1 MLGNDGLNW
10 VERLQFQ
17 IAKDLRA
24 MEWSQSEI
32 AEVLGTTQSTISR
45 QYHREAPKLN
55 GSADEILIDDLARD
69 ISEKLDRMG
78 PGVDLVKQRIVIEFQ
93 FSDQQPILF
102 DKTLT
107 GKDLGEDQS
116 NSALLKRLEWA
127 ATRIDAEKFEIAM
140 PAVGMNIA
148 SCAPGAMEIEDV
160 AAFPGKL
167 SVVSGKLRQHEKP
180 TFGSSNTLANMLLD
194 YRDIHGDKYAIIN
207 VSPPLRGEQVDVDII
222 SKACD
227 EMSWKLGYAPKGEL
241 KHSTTPLDI
250 ILDEGSFGWAPSL
263 FILSENPLDL
273 IDKTHRLID
282 KMY

>member
-1 MLGNDGLNW
+1 MLGADGLNW

-116 NSALLKRLEWA
+116 SSALLKRLEWA

-148 SCAPGAMEIEDV
+148 SC
-160 AAFPGKL
+160 
-167 SVVSGKLRQHEKP
+167 STLR
-180 TFGSSNTLANMLLD
+180 
-194 YRDIHGDKYAIIN
+194 
-207 VSPPLRGEQVDVDII
+207 
-222 SKACD
+222 
-227 EMSWKLGYAPKGEL
+227 
-241 KHSTTPLDI
+241 
-250 ILDEGSFGWAPSL
+250 
-263 FILSENPLDL
+263 
-273 IDKTHRLID
+273 
-282 KMY
+282 